1 MPKKGLT
8 FLIILALAL
17 AGLSIYLF
25 KTLLDNA
32 KAQANVA
39 PAPQPE
45 QMEMQKVLIAK
56 EDIPMGKPIGLLDV
70 DTVDF
75 PQKFTPPGAL
85 KSMDD
90 LNGKLSAQLIPKGD
104 ILLDKKVALPNQL
117 PRASMIVEPGRRL
130 VSIRVDDIKANG
142 YLVKNGDYVD
152 LVGTFPIPDGM
163 AKPGD
168 TANKNLT
175 VTFLQRVKIF
185 DIIYGDEAGSTGQET
200 SGTGPGVGKG
210 KNPAGDKR
218 MARGTAT
225 ATFDVTPHEAE
236 LILTAEGQASNLML
250 MLRRF
255 DDETITP
262 PPSDLYKDLITNL
275 SGESARKKVE
285 EAPVQPAPQPRK
297 RVL

>member
-1 MPKKGLT
+1 MPKRGLT

-17 AGLSIYLF
+17 AGLSLYVF

-32 KAQANVA
+32 KAQAKVVE
-39 PAPQPE
+39 APQVE
-45 QMEMQKVLIAK
+45 HMDMQKVLIAK
-56 EDIPMGKPIGLLDV
+56 EDIPMGKPVGLLDV
-70 DTVDF
+70 ETVDF
-75 PQKFTPPGAL
+75 PQKFVPPGAL
-85 KSMDD
+85 KSMED
-90 LNGKLSAQLIPKGD
+90 LNGKLTAQLIPKGD
-104 ILLDKKVALPNQL
+104 ILLDKKVANPSQL

-142 YLVKNGDYVD
+142 YMVKNGDYVD
-152 LVGTFPIPDGM
+152 LVGTFPIPDGL

-175 VTFLQRVKIF
+175 VTFMQRVKVF
-185 DIIYGDEAGSTGQET
+185 DIIYGDEAGGTGQEA
-200 SGTGPGVGKG
+200 SGTAAGAGKG
-210 KNPAGDKR
+210 KNPAADKR

-236 LILTAEGQASNLML
+236 LILSAEGQASNLML

-275 SGESARKKVE
+275 SGESTRKKVE
-285 EAPVQPAPQPRK
+285 EPPVQPAPQPRK